1 MKEKQAK
8 KVEDSQLASK
18 RAEVWKTRFDRCESN
33 QEKLFS
39 KVSKFYDIMYA
50 VQSNENVAPWRAKIY
65 VPIMASKAWDLI
77 ARLSSVLPYFRT
89 RINDEIIVNQSGDM
103 EIPKEIRNRQKRL
116 DAKLTYDYEYGQEE
130 PMKLKV
136 FDTML
141 DAVVAGT
148 GFAKAGWHYGEHKS
162 YSRIYNDEGQVE
174 DMSKEKVKT
183 TKKGNNTFEPIN
195 FFNVF
200 IGDNAS
206 NYGKAKYVI
215 VRSFKPIDELKADP
229 RLSNVDR
236 LNNEQIK
243 GNFDT
248 HNQSRNRLVN
258 ESKAEQTDDTVPT
271 ATVYEVFER
280 TPKGMKCGTY
290 GVGKSDK
297 VWVELE
303 EPKVKYWHNNFPV
316 QPFYCRRKSYS
327 PWGESLFENNSS
339 LQYATNDLFNHYLD
353 NWNLSIDSMIMYEDG
368 TLTSDFIIE
377 PGGEITYTGEKPEA
391 FKFPEPN
398 PAQLSMVMGV
408 IEKAVENATVPQ
420 YISGV
425 PNSSIDKTAGTAKG
439 ISMISEAATEKIGY
453 MRANFKQSMVQ
464 IGKIWLSN
472 LQQFQ
477 DRTEEIRSY
486 ERGEEKPNIVLPQD
500 YEGDIDLTIDD
511 DSLTPMTKE
520 EKRGSLEALTA
531 QALMIQ
537 KAAIEQSNILGTKDY
552 IPTVNYTEILEESVQ
567 YYAVKD
573 PARFL
578 VSKEDIKEADPMIQS
593 EEEKMM
599 TLNGTT
605 PNTPDGQDPGLA
617 AAQGNMGGA
626 MGGYNG
632 A

>member
-1 MKEKQAK
+1 MKEKQPK
-8 KVEDSQLASK
+8 KVEDSQSAEK
-18 RAEVWKTRFDRCESN
+18 RAGVWKQRFDRCESN
-33 QEKLFS
+33 QEVLFK

-89 RINDEIIVNQSGDM
+89 RINDEIIVNDNGDF
-103 EIPKEIRNRQKRL
+103 EIPQEVRQRQQRL
-116 DAKLTYDYEYGQEE
+116 DAKLSYDYQEGQEE

-148 GFAKAGWHYGEHKS
+148 GFAKAGWEHGEEKK
-162 YSRIYNDEGQVE
+162 YSREYDDNGMVK
-174 DMSKEKVKT
+174 DMGTEKVKK
-183 TKKGNNTFEPIN
+183 TKKGHNTFEPIN

-200 IGDNAS
+200 IGDSAT

-215 VRSFKPIDELKADP
+215 VRYFKPLDELKAD
-229 RLSNVDR
+229 DR
-236 LNNEQIK
+236 YKNIGLLIDTPNK

-248 HNQSRNRLVN
+248 HNEARNRMVN
-258 ESKAEQTDDTVPT
+258 QTKAEQNDDTVPT
-271 ATVYEVFER
+271 ATIYECYER
-280 TPKGMKCGTY
+280 TPDGTKCLTFGI
-290 GVGKSDK
+290 GKSNK
-297 VWVELE
+297 AWVEIE
-303 EPKVKYWHNNFPV
+303 EPKVKYWHNHFPV

-453 MRANFKQSMVQ
+453 MRDNFKQSMVM

-472 LQQFQ
+472 LQQYQ
-477 DRTEEIRSY
+477 DMTEEIRTF
-486 ERGEEKPNIVLPQD
+486 ERGAEKPNIVVPSD
-500 YEGDIDLTIDD
+500 YEGDISLTIDD

-531 QALMIQ
+531 QSLMIQ
-537 KAAIEQSNILGTKDY
+537 KAAIEQANILGTKEY
-552 IPTVNYTEILEESVQ
+552 IPIVDYAEILEESIQ

-573 PARFL
+573 PARFI
-578 VSKEDIKEADPMIQS
+578 VEKEAAEEAQPMDM
-593 EEEKMM
+593 EEEDKMM
-599 TLNGTT
+599 ALNGTAQ
-605 PNTPDGQDPGLA
+605 NTPEGQDPMLA
-617 AAQGNMGGA
+617 ETQGKMGAA

-632 A
+632 S

>member
-1 MKEKQAK
+1 MKEKQVK
-8 KVEDSQLASK
+8 KDKVDGSQSAEK
-18 RAEVWKTRFDRCESN
+18 RAQIWKQRFDRCEQN
-33 QEKLFS
+33 QERLFN
-39 KVSKFYDIMYA
+39 KVSKYYDIMYA

-89 RINDEIIVNQSGDM
+89 RINDEIIVNELGDM
-103 EIPKEIRNRQKRL
+103 EIPKDVRNRQKRL
-116 DAKLTYDYEYGQEE
+116 DSKLAYDYQYGQEE

-148 GFAKAGWHYGEHKS
+148 GFAKAGWHYGEQTS
-162 YSRIYNDEGQVE
+162 FSRIYNEDGLVE
-174 DMSKEKVKT
+174 DMSKEKKRTV
-183 TKKGNNTFEPIN
+183 KKGNNTFEPIN

-200 IGDNAS
+200 IGDNAT

-215 VRSFKPIDELKADP
+215 VRSFKPLDELKADP
-229 RLSNVDR
+229 RLSNVDQ
-236 LNNEQIK
+236 LIDVPNK

-258 ESKAEQTDDTVPT
+258 ESKQEQNDETVPT
-271 ATVYEVFER
+271 ATIYEVFER
-280 TPKGMKCGTY
+280 TPKGMKCGTF
-290 GVGKSDK
+290 GIGKANK

-303 EPKVKYWHNNFPV
+303 EPKVKYWHNQFPV

-420 YISGV
+420 YVSGV

-439 ISMISEAATEKIGY
+439 ISLISEAATEKIGY
-453 MRANFKQSMVQ
+453 MRDNFKQSMVMV
-464 IGKIWLSN
+464 GKIWLSN

-477 DRTEEIRSY
+477 DRTEEIRTF
-486 ERGEEKPNIVLPQD
+486 ERGSEKPDIILPQD
-500 YEGDIDLTIDD
+500 YSGDIDLTIDD

-520 EKRGSLEALTA
+520 EKRSSLEALTA

-537 KAAIEQSNILGTKDY
+537 KASIEQANILGTKDY
-552 IPTVNYTEILEESVQ
+552 IPIVNYTDILEEAVQ
-567 YYAVKD
+567 YYSVKD
-573 PARFL
+573 PTQFL
-578 VSKEDIKEADPMIQS
+578 VEKESTNEAQPMNPQ
-593 EEEKMM
+593 EDDKMM
-599 TLNGTT
+599 ALNGTA
-605 PNTPDGQDPGLA
+605 PNIPPGQDPGLA
-617 AAQGNMGGA
+617 AAQGNQGAA
-626 MGGYNG
+626 MGGYS
-632 A
+632 

>member
-1 MKEKQAK
+1 MKEKQIK
-8 KVEDSQLASK
+8 KETTDQD
-18 RAEVWKTRFDRCESN
+18 RAQTWQTRFNRCETN
-33 QEKLFS
+33 QEKLFN

-89 RINDEIIVNQSGDM
+89 RINDEVIVNANGDM
-103 EIPKEIRNRQKRL
+103 EIPKEVRDRQKRL
-116 DAKLTYDYEYGQEE
+116 DAKLSYEYQYGQEE

-148 GFAKAGWHYGEHKS
+148 GFAKAGWEHGEET
-162 YSRIYNDEGQVE
+162 YFSREYDDKGMVK
-174 DMSKEKVKT
+174 DMGTEKVKKL
-183 TKKGNNTFEPIN
+183 KKGHNTFEPIN

-215 VRSFKPIDELKADP
+215 VRYFKPLDELKANP
-229 RLSNVDR
+229 MYKNVNLLIDTP
-236 LNNEQIK
+236 NK
-243 GNFDT
+243 GNFDI
-248 HNQSRNRLVN
+248 HNQARNRLVN
-258 ESKAEQTDDTVPT
+258 EPKSDMNDDTVPT
-271 ATVYEVFER
+271 ATVYECYER
-280 TPKGMKCGTY
+280 TPNGTKCMTFGI
-290 GVGKSDK
+290 GKSDK
-297 VWVELE
+297 VWVEIE
-303 EPKVKYWHNNFPV
+303 EPKVKYWHNHFPV

-425 PNSSIDKTAGTAKG
+425 PNSGIDKTAGTAKG

-453 MRANFKQSMVQ
+453 MTAL
-464 IGKIWLSN
+464 I
-472 LQQFQ
+472 
-477 DRTEEIRSY
+477 IR
-486 ERGEEKPNIVLPQD
+486 GGLFV
-500 YEGDIDLTIDD
+500 
-511 DSLTPMTKE
+511 
-520 EKRGSLEALTA
+520 
-531 QALMIQ
+531 
-537 KAAIEQSNILGTKDY
+537 
-552 IPTVNYTEILEESVQ
+552 EESE
-567 YYAVKD
+567 KD
-573 PARFL
+573 
-578 VSKEDIKEADPMIQS
+578 
-593 EEEKMM
+593 
-599 TLNGTT
+599 
-605 PNTPDGQDPGLA
+605 
-617 AAQGNMGGA
+617 
-626 MGGYNG
+626 
-632 A
+632 

>member
-1 MKEKQAK
+1 MKEKQIKKETTDQDRAK
-8 KVEDSQLASK
+8 TWQA
-18 RAEVWKTRFDRCESN
+18 RFNRCETN
-33 QEKLFS
+33 QEKLFN

-89 RINDEIIVNQSGDM
+89 RIADEIIVNESGDM
-103 EIPKEIRNRQKRL
+103 EIPKEIRDRQKRL
-116 DAKLTYDYEYGQEE
+116 DSKLSYDYQYGQEE

-148 GFAKAGWHYGEHKS
+148 GFAKAGWEHGEET
-162 YSRIYNDEGQVE
+162 YFSREYTDDGMVK
-174 DMSKEKVKT
+174 DMGTEKVKKI
-183 TKKGNNTFEPIN
+183 KKGHNTFEPVN

-215 VRSFKPIDELKADP
+215 VRYFKPLDELKDNGMYK
-229 RLSNVDR
+229 NVHLLVDTP
-236 LNNEQIK
+236 NK
-243 GNFDT
+243 GNFDV
-248 HNQSRNRLVN
+248 HNQARNRLVN
-258 ESKAEQTDDTVPT
+258 EAKTDMNDDTVPT
-271 ATVYEVFER
+271 ATIYECYER
-280 TPKGMKCGTY
+280 TPNGTKCLTFGI
-290 GVGKSDK
+290 GKSNNT
-297 VWVELE
+297 WVEIE
-303 EPKVKYWHNNFPV
+303 EPKIKYWHNHFPV

-425 PNSSIDKTAGTAKG
+425 PNSGIDKTAGTAKG

-453 MRANFKQSMVQ
+453 MRDNFKQSMVMV
-464 IGKIWLSN
+464 GKIWLSN
-472 LQQFQ
+472 LQQYQ
-477 DRTEEIRSY
+477 DMTEEIRTF
-486 ERGEEKPNIVLPQD
+486 ERGAEKPDIILPSD
-500 YEGDIDLTIDD
+500 YAGDIALTIDD

-537 KAAIEQSNILGTKDY
+537 KASLEQANILGTKDY
-552 IPTVNYTEILEESVQ
+552 IPIVNYAEILEESVQ

-573 PARFL
+573 PARFI
-578 VSKEDIKEADPMIQS
+578 VEKDEIKESDKMGGN

-599 TLNGTT
+599 ALNGTASST
-605 PNTPDGQDPGLA
+605 PEGQDPGLA
-617 AAQGNMGGA
+617 AAQGAQGGA
-626 MGGYNG
+626 MGGYSS
-632 A
+632 

>member
-1 MKEKQAK
+1 MKEKQVK
-8 KVEDSQLASK
+8 KDKVDGSQSAEK
-18 RAEVWKTRFDRCESN
+18 RAQIWKQRFDRCELN
-33 QEKLFS
+33 QERLFN
-39 KVSKFYDIMYA
+39 KVSKYYDIMYA

-89 RINDEIIVNQSGDM
+89 RINDEIIVNELGDM
-103 EIPKEIRNRQKRL
+103 EIPKDVRNRQKRL
-116 DAKLTYDYEYGQEE
+116 DSKLAYDYQYGQEE

-148 GFAKAGWHYGEHKS
+148 GFAKAGWHYGEQTS
-162 YSRIYNDEGQVE
+162 FSRIYNEDGLVE
-174 DMSKEKVKT
+174 DMSKEKKRTV
-183 TKKGNNTFEPIN
+183 KKGNNTFEPIN

-200 IGDNAS
+200 IGDNAT

-215 VRSFKPIDELKADP
+215 VRSFKPLDELKADP
-229 RLSNVDR
+229 RLSNVDQ
-236 LNNEQIK
+236 LIDVPNK

-258 ESKAEQTDDTVPT
+258 ESKQEQNDDTVPT
-271 ATVYEVFER
+271 ATIYEVFER
-280 TPKGMKCGTY
+280 TPKGMKCGTF
-290 GVGKSDK
+290 GIGKANK

-303 EPKVKYWHNNFPV
+303 EPKVKYWHNQFPV

-420 YISGV
+420 YVSGV

-439 ISMISEAATEKIGY
+439 ISLISEAATEKIGY
-453 MRANFKQSMVQ
+453 MRDNFKQSMVMV
-464 IGKIWLSN
+464 GKIWLSN

-477 DRTEEIRSY
+477 DRTEEIRTF
-486 ERGEEKPNIVLPQD
+486 ERGSEKPDIILPQD
-500 YEGDIDLTIDD
+500 YSGDIDLTIDD

-520 EKRGSLEALTA
+520 EKRSSLEALTA

-537 KAAIEQSNILGTKDY
+537 KASIEQANILGTKDY
-552 IPTVNYTEILEESVQ
+552 IPIVNYTDILEEAVQ
-567 YYAVKD
+567 YYSVKD
-573 PARFL
+573 PTQFL
-578 VSKEDIKEADPMIQS
+578 VEKESTNEAQPMNPQ
-593 EEEKMM
+593 EDDKMM
-599 TLNGTT
+599 ALNGTA
-605 PNTPDGQDPGLA
+605 PNIPPGQDPGLA
-617 AAQGNMGGA
+617 AAQGNQGAA
-626 MGGYNG
+626 MGGYS
-632 A
+632 

>member
-1 MKEKQAK
+1 MKEKQIK
-8 KVEDSQLASK
+8 KETTDQDRAATWQK
-18 RAEVWKTRFDRCESN
+18 RFNRCETN
-33 QEKLFS
+33 QEKLFN

-89 RINDEIIVNQSGDM
+89 RIADEIIVNESGDM
-103 EIPKEIRNRQKRL
+103 EIPKEIRDRQKRL
-116 DAKLTYDYEYGQEE
+116 DSKLSYDYQYGQEE

-148 GFAKAGWHYGEHKS
+148 GFAKAGWEHGEET
-162 YSRIYNDEGQVE
+162 YFSREYTDDGMVK
-174 DMSKEKVKT
+174 DMGTEKVKKI
-183 TKKGNNTFEPIN
+183 KKGHNTFEPVN

-215 VRSFKPIDELKADP
+215 VRYFKPLDELKANDMYK
-229 RLSNVDR
+229 NVDK
-236 LNNEQIK
+236 LIDTPSK
-243 GNFDT
+243 GNFDV
-248 HNQSRNRLVN
+248 HNQARNRLVN
-258 ESKAEQTDDTVPT
+258 ETRNDQNDDTVPT
-271 ATVYEVFER
+271 ATIYECYER
-280 TPKGMKCGTY
+280 TPKGTKCLTFGI
-290 GVGKSDK
+290 GKSNNT
-297 VWVELE
+297 WVEIE
-303 EPKVKYWHNNFPV
+303 EPKIKYWHNHFPV

-425 PNSSIDKTAGTAKG
+425 PNSGIDKTAGTAKG

-453 MRANFKQSMVQ
+453 MRDNFKQSMVMV
-464 IGKIWLSN
+464 GKIWLSN
-472 LQQFQ
+472 LQQYQ
-477 DRTEEIRSY
+477 DMTEEIRTF
-486 ERGEEKPNIVLPQD
+486 ERGAEKPDIILPSD
-500 YEGDIDLTIDD
+500 YAGDIALTIDD

-537 KAAIEQSNILGTKDY
+537 KASLEQANILGTKDY
-552 IPTVNYTEILEESVQ
+552 IPIVNYAEILEESVQ

-573 PARFL
+573 PARFI
-578 VSKEDIKEADPMIQS
+578 VEKDEIKESDKMGGN

-599 TLNGTT
+599 ALNGTASST
-605 PNTPDGQDPGLA
+605 PEGQDPGLA
-617 AAQGNMGGA
+617 AAQGAQGGA
-626 MGGYNG
+626 MGGYSS
-632 A
+632 

>member
-1 MKEKQAK
+1 MKEKQIK
-8 KVEDSQLASK
+8 KETTDQD
-18 RAEVWKTRFDRCESN
+18 RAQTWQTRFNRCETN
-33 QEKLFS
+33 QEKLFN

-89 RINDEIIVNQSGDM
+89 RINDEVIVNANGDM
-103 EIPKEIRNRQKRL
+103 EIPKEVRDRQKRL
-116 DAKLTYDYEYGQEE
+116 DAKLSYEYQYGQEE

-148 GFAKAGWHYGEHKS
+148 GFAKAGWEHGEET
-162 YSRIYNDEGQVE
+162 YFSREYDGKGMVK
-174 DMSKEKVKT
+174 DMGTEKVKKL
-183 TKKGNNTFEPIN
+183 KKGHNTFEPIN

-215 VRSFKPIDELKADP
+215 VRYFKPLDELKANP
-229 RLSNVDR
+229 MYKNVNLLIDTP
-236 LNNEQIK
+236 NK
-243 GNFDT
+243 GNFDI
-248 HNQSRNRLVN
+248 HNQARNRLVN
-258 ESKAEQTDDTVPT
+258 EPKSDMNDDTVPT
-271 ATVYEVFER
+271 ATVYECYER
-280 TPKGMKCGTY
+280 TPNGTKCMTFGI
-290 GVGKSDK
+290 GKSDK
-297 VWVELE
+297 VWVEIE
-303 EPKVKYWHNNFPV
+303 EPKVKYWHNHFPV

-425 PNSSIDKTAGTAKG
+425 PNSGIDKTAGTAKG

-453 MRANFKQSMVQ
+453 MRDNFKQSMVMV
-464 IGKIWLSN
+464 GKIWLSN
-472 LQQFQ
+472 LQQYQ
-477 DRTEEIRSY
+477 DMTEEIRTF
-486 ERGEEKPNIVLPQD
+486 ERGAEKPDIVLPSD
-500 YEGDIDLTIDD
+500 YAGDIALTIDD

-537 KAAIEQSNILGTKDY
+537 KASIEQANILGSKDY
-552 IPTVNYTEILEESVQ
+552 IPIVNYAEILEESVQ

-573 PARFL
+573 PARFI
-578 VSKEDIKEADPMIQS
+578 VEKSETEEADPMDMS
-593 EEEKMM
+593 EEDKMM
-599 TLNGTT
+599 ALNGTAQ
-605 PNTPDGQDPGLA
+605 NTPEGQDPMLA
-617 AAQGNMGGA
+617 ETQGKMGAA
-626 MGGYNG
+626 MGGYSG
-632 A
+632 

>member
-1 MKEKQAK
+1 
-8 KVEDSQLASK
+8 
-18 RAEVWKTRFDRCESN
+18 
-33 QEKLFS
+33 
-39 KVSKFYDIMYA
+39 
-50 VQSNENVAPWRAKIY
+50 
-65 VPIMASKAWDLI
+65 
-77 ARLSSVLPYFRT
+77 
-89 RINDEIIVNQSGDM
+89 
-103 EIPKEIRNRQKRL
+103 
-116 DAKLTYDYEYGQEE
+116 
-130 PMKLKV
+130 
-136 FDTML
+136 
-141 DAVVAGT
+141 
-148 GFAKAGWHYGEHKS
+148 
-162 YSRIYNDEGQVE
+162 
-174 DMSKEKVKT
+174 
-183 TKKGNNTFEPIN
+183 
-195 FFNVF
+195 
-200 IGDNAS
+200 
-206 NYGKAKYVI
+206 
-215 VRSFKPIDELKADP
+215 
-229 RLSNVDR
+229 
-236 LNNEQIK
+236 
-243 GNFDT
+243 
-248 HNQSRNRLVN
+248 
-258 ESKAEQTDDTVPT
+258 
-271 ATVYEVFER
+271 
-280 TPKGMKCGTY
+280 
-290 GVGKSDK
+290 
-297 VWVELE
+297 
-303 EPKVKYWHNNFPV
+303 
-316 QPFYCRRKSYS
+316 
-327 PWGESLFENNSS
+327 
-339 LQYATNDLFNHYLD
+339 
-353 NWNLSIDSMIMYEDG
+353 
-368 TLTSDFIIE
+368 
-377 PGGEITYTGEKPEA
+377 
-391 FKFPEPN
+391 
-398 PAQLSMVMGV
+398 MVMGV

-453 MRANFKQSMVQ
+453 MRDNFKQSMVQ